1 VKNRSSLFR
10 IFRRTG
16 FMSDFFSYSNTGFL
30 TTRTLKHEKRNSWK
44 RFCSNLKPSYSIQH
58 LWFTARHFKNCV
70 IPPPHASK

>member
-16 FMSDFFSYSNTGFL
+16 SMSDFLSYSNACSL
-30 TTRTLKHEKRNSWK
+30 TTRTLKNEKRNSWK

-58 LWFTARHFKNCV
+58 LWFTAQRFKNCV
-70 IPPPHASK
+70 ILPRASK